1 MKSILSYKVRPYNR
15 EEIIMQKTM
24 TYSEWT
30 HLFKRSLKRAIRQ
43 KAIQALQ
50 LFILTVLILTPVW
63 MFLDWLL
70 RGY

>member
-1 MKSILSYKVRPYNR
+1 
-15 EEIIMQKTM
+15 MQRTM
-24 TYSEWT
+24 TYDEWEFR
-30 HLFKRSLKRAIRQ
+30 FKKALRRTIKQ

>member
-30 HLFKRSLKRAIRQ
+30 YLFKRSLKRAIRQ